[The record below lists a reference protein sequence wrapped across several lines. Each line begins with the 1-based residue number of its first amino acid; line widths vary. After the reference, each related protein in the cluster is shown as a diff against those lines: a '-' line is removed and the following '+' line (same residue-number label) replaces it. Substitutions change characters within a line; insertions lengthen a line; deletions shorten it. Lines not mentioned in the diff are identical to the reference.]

1 MSHPRILVA
10 DDDNA
15 FRLAMS
21 KALGRM
27 GFPVQEA
34 ASGAAAVEALRAG
47 GSDVALLDL
56 QLGDLDGLE
65 VLRQSRGTR
74 TRVIVVTGHGTIAAA
89 VEALRLGAVNFV
101 QKPVDAPA
109 LVPLLEDAVAQ
120 QIDDGD
126 DLGLSGTSAAL
137 ERVREL
143 IRRAGPTDET
153 VLITGESG
161 TGKEL
166 VARALHASST
176 RAKRAFVAF
185 NCAQAHRE
193 LFDAELFGYVKGAFT
208 GASNDRLGLFR
219 EADGGTL
226 FLDEVGELPE
236 GAQAKLLRALETRT
250 VRPVGGAREEPVN
263 VRVVAATNRDLAEEV
278 RQGRFREDLF
288 YRLHVLSIGVPPLRQ
303 RKEDLAPTAR
313 SLLVRC
319 CGGSRQVSLDDTAI
333 AELERYD
340 WPGNVRELVN
350 VLKRAAIFCTG
361 AALTADDIR
370 EAVGASIFNHPEA
383 RAVARPA
390 AASVDAGNEVT
401 LSDLEKQHILGT
413 FERLGG
419 NVTRVAQ
426 ALGIDR
432 RTLQRKLKGYGR
444 DTGED

>member
-1 MSHPRILVA
+1 MSHPSVLVA
-10 DDDNA
+10 DDDKA
-15 FRLAMS
+15 FRLAMG
-21 KALGRM
+21 KALGRL
-27 GFPVQEA
+27 GFPVREA
-34 ASGAAAVEALRAG
+34 ANGAQAVAALQEG
-47 GSDVALLDL
+47 KSDVALLDL

-65 VLRQSRGTR
+65 VLRQARGSR
-74 TRVIVVTGHGTIAAA
+74 TRVIVVTGHGTIPAA

-109 LVPLLEDAVAQ
+109 LVPLLEDAAAQ
-120 QIDDGD
+120 KGD
-126 DLGLSGTSAAL
+126 VHGDLGLAGVSPAL

-153 VLITGESG
+153 VLVTGESG

-166 VARALHASST
+166 VARALHAASRRSS
-176 RAKRAFVAF
+176 APFVAF
-185 NCAQAHRE
+185 NCAQAHRD

-208 GASNDRLGLFR
+208 GATTDRLGLFR

-250 VRPVGGAREEPVN
+250 VRPVGGAREEPVD
-263 VRVVAATNRDLAEEV
+263 VRVIAATNRDLSEEV
-278 RQGRFREDLF
+278 RLGRFREDLF

-313 SLLVRC
+313 ALLVRC
-319 CGGSRQVSLDDTAI
+319 CGDKTISLDESAV

-340 WPGNVRELVN
+340 WPGNVRELSN
-350 VLKRAAIFCTG
+350 VLKRASIFCSG
-361 AALTADDIR
+361 KALVAADIR
-370 EAVGASIFNHPEA
+370 EAIGASIFNHPEA
-383 RAVARPA
+383 RAAAPQLPPA
-390 AASVDAGNEVT
+390 PADAGNETT
-401 LSDLEKQHILGT
+401 LAELEKRHILET
-413 FERLGG
+413 FERMGG

-432 RTLQRKLKGYGR
+432 RTLQRKLKSYGR
-444 DTGED
+444 DAGED